1 MLQIVGMR
9 INFTDMRSNQ
19 YFWWWV
25 EAKRLHKKWAFL
37 SICGS
42 HLSSVDSGWKASYYS
57 GLPNWLLLPGD
68 NTTSARSSTYNT
80 NPSVSIVANSV
91 RGTMNLPGNWF
102 FSLSFWLVD
111 CKFGPSVSD
120 AFISYKFSHQMTP
133 HAFPSGITCISC
145 QCGHQ
150 MGILAL
156 VTHLATR
163 WIHFASDLCNFALHS
178 FCNKSSKFSPKK
190 GGSCFFQQWV
200 WGCSSLILS
209 GPGAG
214 VTLQLTLVPG

>member
-1 MLQIVGMR
+1 MGLSFHMWVTSVKCWLWMKGFLLFRAAKLAPSAGWQHNKCWI
-9 INFTDMRSNQ
+9 Q
-19 YFWWWV
+19 YIQHKSKC
-25 EAKRLHKKWAFL
+25 EHSCKHCKRH
-37 SICGS
+37 
-42 HLSSVDSGWKASYYS
+42 
-57 GLPNWLLLPGD
+57 
-68 NTTSARSSTYNT
+68 
-80 NPSVSIVANSV
+80 
-91 RGTMNLPGNWF
+91 
-102 FSLSFWLVD
+102 SLSLPFWLVD
-111 CKFGPSVSD
+111 CKFDPSVSN
-120 AFISYKFSHQMTP
+120 AFISYNFSHQLTP

-145 QCGHQ
+145 QFGHQ